1 MNAAASLPPHQQQEL
16 MKHFEQ
22 KQLEE
27 SLMLYNRVVAT
38 CFNECVQSFRSKK
51 LEDKEVNCMNLCA
64 EKFLKHTQRV
74 GVRFAEAQQ
83 AAMDGHSSVLADLN
97 HTSYLVATSL
107 ALSLVN
113 LVALAKINHA
123 SNDSQHPHLFNAD
136 TDATVVAA
144 AAPATDTSDFKGA
157 NHLRKILSTLCDETW
172 AFLMLFVIAAS
183 TQSIAGIYVIVAASM
198 VAVDHRIRGFIAAE
212 DGAVPRVFLALLCA
226 RMAFDMSAYNGDAT
240 PLHTLFKRIPDPIS
254 LADMV
259 WMVIV
264 KGVMLRLVS
273 LSIEVFAGLLRE
285 WQSMVTKRVVRM
297 FMRFKGIPSPPDTPA
312 PQLTAARRVRAF
324 VGMRRQVDPHFA
336 SSTSTNVGVTSDQL
350 PPSLAEFLSNIPT
363 PTSLSQSSAADALLS
378 SHSDATLPPTAS
390 GGVHTDVLSEVQQEE
405 EDPNASAVQAL
416 SGPTQVSSPQD
427 GHIQQPDQGLS
438 DLEPPTAENPPEASG
453 LPDSAM
459 HDTFPQVVAQLVGD
473 AISAVP
479 KQGRAARQ
487 PPPRLRSRVPS
498 SQSTTGRGFW
508 GAALN
513 PSCWPHM
520 SPPTTTPPN
529 QV

>member
-1 MNAAASLPPHQQQEL
+1 MTPN
-16 MKHFEQ
+16 
-22 KQLEE
+22 
-27 SLMLYNRVVAT
+27 T
-38 CFNECVQSFRSKK
+38 
-51 LEDKEVNCMNLCA
+51 
-64 EKFLKHTQRV
+64 HT
-74 GVRFAEAQQ
+74 
-83 AAMDGHSSVLADLN
+83 
-97 HTSYLVATSL
+97 
-107 ALSLVN
+107 
-113 LVALAKINHA
+113 
-123 SNDSQHPHLFNAD
+123 FNAD

-183 TQSIAGIYVIVAASM
+183 TQSIAGIYVLVAASM

-259 WMVIV
+259 WMVMV

-297 FMRFKGIPSPPDTPA
+297 FMRFKGIPSPLGKSPLQPRRHLLSTVDTPA

-336 SSTSTNVGVTSDQL
+336 SILGVTSDQL

-363 PTSLSQSSAADALLS
+363 PTSLSQSSAADAMLS
-378 SHSDATLPPTAS
+378 SHSDTTLPPTAS
-390 GGVHTDVLSEVQQEE
+390 GGAHTDVLSEVQQEEE

-416 SGPTQVSSPQD
+416 SGRTQ
-427 GHIQQPDQGLS
+427 
-438 DLEPPTAENPPEASG
+438 ASG

-479 KQGRAARQ
+479 EQGRAARQ
-487 PPPRLRSRVPS
+487 PRPRLRSRVPS

-508 GAALN
+508 VAALN

>member
-1 MNAAASLPPHQQQEL
+1 
-16 MKHFEQ
+16 
-22 KQLEE
+22 
-27 SLMLYNRVVAT
+27 
-38 CFNECVQSFRSKK
+38 
-51 LEDKEVNCMNLCA
+51 
-64 EKFLKHTQRV
+64 
-74 GVRFAEAQQ
+74 
-83 AAMDGHSSVLADLN
+83 
-97 HTSYLVATSL
+97 
-107 ALSLVN
+107 
-113 LVALAKINHA
+113 
-123 SNDSQHPHLFNAD
+123 
-136 TDATVVAA
+136 
-144 AAPATDTSDFKGA
+144 
-157 NHLRKILSTLCDETW
+157 
-172 AFLMLFVIAAS
+172 
-183 TQSIAGIYVIVAASM
+183 M

-226 RMAFDMSAYNGDAT
+226 RTAFDMSAYTGDAT

-259 WMVIV
+259 WMVMV

-285 WQSMVTKRVVRM
+285 WQSMVTKPVVRM
-297 FMRFKGIPSPPDTPA
+297 FMRFKCIPSPPGKSPLQPRRHLLSTVDTPA

-336 SSTSTNVGVTSDQL
+336 SILGVTSDQL
-350 PPSLAEFLSNIPT
+350 PPSFAQFLSNIPT
-363 PTSLSQSSAADALLS
+363 PTSLSQSLAADALLS
-378 SHSDATLPPTAS
+378 AHNHATLPPTAS
-390 GGVHTDVLSEVQQEE
+390 GGAHTDVLSELQQEQ
-405 EDPNASAVQAL
+405 EDSKSAVQAL
-416 SGPTQVSSPQD
+416 SGPTQVSSAD
-427 GHIQQPDQGLS
+427 AHIQQPDQGPS

-479 KQGRAARQ
+479 EQGRAARQ

-520 SPPTTTPPN
+520 SPPATTPPN

>member
-1 MNAAASLPPHQQQEL
+1 MIIQTSSQIFKIFACNAL
-16 MKHFEQ
+16 
-22 KQLEE
+22 
-27 SLMLYNRVVAT
+27 R
-38 CFNECVQSFRSKK
+38 
-51 LEDKEVNCMNLCA
+51 
-64 EKFLKHTQRV
+64 TQI
-74 GVRFAEAQQ
+74 
-83 AAMDGHSSVLADLN
+83 D
-97 HTSYLVATSL
+97 
-107 ALSLVN
+107 
-113 LVALAKINHA
+113 KINHA

-172 AFLMLFVIAAS
+172 ALFMLFVIAAS

-259 WMVIV
+259 WMVMV

-336 SSTSTNVGVTSDQL
+336 SILGVTSDQL

-405 EDPNASAVQAL
+405 EDPNASAIQAL
-416 SGPTQVSSPQD
+416 SGTTQVLSAQD

-479 KQGRAARQ
+479 EQGCAARQ

-498 SQSTTGRGFW
+498 SQYTTGRGFW

-520 SPPTTTPPN
+520 FPPTTTPPN
-529 QV
+529 LE

>member
-1 MNAAASLPPHQQQEL
+1 MDRIYDVIL
-16 MKHFEQ
+16 MTP
-22 KQLEE
+22 
-27 SLMLYNRVVAT
+27 NT
-38 CFNECVQSFRSKK
+38 
-51 LEDKEVNCMNLCA
+51 
-64 EKFLKHTQRV
+64 HT
-74 GVRFAEAQQ
+74 
-83 AAMDGHSSVLADLN
+83 
-97 HTSYLVATSL
+97 
-107 ALSLVN
+107 
-113 LVALAKINHA
+113 
-123 SNDSQHPHLFNAD
+123 FNAD

-226 RMAFDMSAYNGDAT
+226 RMAFDMSAYSGDAT

-259 WMVIV
+259 WMVMV

-336 SSTSTNVGVTSDQL
+336 SILGVTSDQL

-363 PTSLSQSSAADALLS
+363 PTSLSQSSAAD
-378 SHSDATLPPTAS
+378 
-390 GGVHTDVLSEVQQEE
+390 
-405 EDPNASAVQAL
+405 
-416 SGPTQVSSPQD
+416 
-427 GHIQQPDQGLS
+427 
-438 DLEPPTAENPPEASG
+438 
-453 LPDSAM
+453 
-459 HDTFPQVVAQLVGD
+459 
-473 AISAVP
+473 
-479 KQGRAARQ
+479 
-487 PPPRLRSRVPS
+487 
-498 SQSTTGRGFW
+498 
-508 GAALN
+508 
-513 PSCWPHM
+513 
-520 SPPTTTPPN
+520 
-529 QV
+529 